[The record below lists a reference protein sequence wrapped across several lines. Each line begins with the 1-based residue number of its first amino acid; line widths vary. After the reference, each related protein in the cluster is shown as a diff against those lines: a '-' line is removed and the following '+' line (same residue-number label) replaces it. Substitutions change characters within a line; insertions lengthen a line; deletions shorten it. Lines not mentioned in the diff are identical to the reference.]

1 MDTPYIIKDYVT
13 IREII
18 TNQENELQ
26 QLNQITDKV
35 SDSYSTSSGTSDT
48 YVSSSESSSSYSSSS
63 SLSSETFKSPVQVI
77 KYIDDGEVSD
87 DTEYINDYNK
97 NDIINKDKH
106 IIEDGNG
113 QMNDV
118 DDDSTLALAWA
129 FQEGT
134 LSPTVVRVNLF
145 DAPAPA
151 ESSSTPKNNNTINEE
166 YIIEDGDIYI
176 SSDDD
181 YNEGIG
187 AANCTLL

>member
-1 MDTPYIIKDYVT
+1 MDTPYIIKDYVS
-13 IREII
+13 ISKII

-48 YVSSSESSSSYSSSS
+48 YMSSSESSSSYSSSSS
-63 SLSSETFKSPVQVI
+63 SLSSETFKSPVQVV
-77 KYIDDGEVSD
+77 KYIDGGEVSD
-87 DTEYINDYNK
+87 NTDDT
-97 NDIINKDKH
+97 INKDNY

-113 QMNDV
+113 HMNDV
-118 DDDSTLALAWA
+118 DDDSALALAHAWA

-134 LSPTVVRVNLF
+134 LSPTVVRVNPF
-145 DAPAPA
+145 DASAPA
-151 ESSSTPKNNNTINEE
+151 SAESTPTPKNNNTINEE
-166 YIIEDGDIYI
+166 NYVIEDGDLYI

-181 YNEGIG
+181 YDEGIG